1 MSDPLNTGERET
13 FRHSNVGMNGSDD
26 QQFVDQLVDRASPMW
41 TDYTSAR
48 QPRRWRPSWQRDTT
62 NT

>member
-1 MSDPLNTGERET
+1 MGHPMSDPLNTGERET

-48 QPRRWRPSWQRDTT
+48 QPRR
-62 NT
+62 